1 MANYVFFSCIETV
14 VDWYMLH
21 KLVYLIHDIILH
33 EYQSICLAI
42 RKISS
47 TFLFDLYR
55 HYKSTSKRRSNTA
68 ASAVYNYNVTKSI
81 LYSLSPWKLAK
92 KYYEENK
99 FTNEFLI
106 TRISGSTTLE
116 CLIRKINMLFFTC
129 VCRNVFILWVYDFEW
144 VYTEAIS
151 YLMHFFLYTL
161 TLS

>member
-1 MANYVFFSCIETV
+1 MTNYVFFSCIETV

-42 RKISS
+42 KKISS

-81 LYSLSPWKLAK
+81 LYSLSPWKLAN

-116 CLIRKINMLFFTC
+116 SLIRKINMLFFTC

-151 YLMHFFLYTL
+151 YLMHVFLYTL

>member
-42 RKISS
+42 KKISS

-81 LYSLSPWKLAK
+81 LYSLSPWKLAN

-151 YLMHFFLYTL
+151 YLMPFFLYTL